1 MSPAGEIL
9 AGVPFLR
16 HHPFERIDVD
26 ILHLAYSDPYDTSG
40 AAGLAVMGAVYAFAA
55 VIGLIGYVIGSF
67 LLMKVFERA
76 GVEGKW
82 RAWVP
87 VYNYMVFV
95 KLGDISPWVIL
106 GIAVAWAIPFLNFL
120 AIPVGLVVLI
130 MAAVRVNAKFGRE
143 WPILL
148 LFLLSGL
155 GVWIWLGILGFSGN
169 RWNPAAASPS
179 PWGSSFLADKTV
191 WNGIPV
197 QPAQQGAGVNGG
209 GYGAAPQGYA
219 APSSPSYPPA
229 PPASG
234 ATPPPPAPPA
244 TGTTPPPP
252 APPAGP
258 QV

>member
-1 MSPAGEIL
+1 M
-9 AGVPFLR
+9 
-16 HHPFERIDVD
+16 D
-26 ILHLAYSDPYDTSG
+26 ILHLAYSDPYGASD
-40 AAGLAVMGAVYAFAA
+40 AAGLAALGALYAFGA
-55 VIGLIGYVIGSF
+55 VIGLIGYVISAF

-87 VYNYMVFV
+87 VYNYMVFA
-95 KLGDISPWVIL
+95 KLGDISPWAILAVVIASFVP
-106 GIAVAWAIPFLNFL
+106 ILNFL
-120 AIPVGLVVLI
+120 AAPAALVVLI
-130 MAAVRVNAKFGRE
+130 MAAVRVNTKFGRE

-191 WNGIPV
+191 WNGVPV
-197 QPAQQGAGVNGG
+197 QPAQQGVSGG

-219 APSSPSYPPA
+219 APSTPTYPPA
-229 PPASG
+229 GS
-234 ATPPPPAPPA
+234 TPPPPA
-244 TGTTPPPP
+244 
-252 APPAGP
+252 
-258 QV
+258 

>member
-1 MSPAGEIL
+1 M
-9 AGVPFLR
+9 
-16 HHPFERIDVD
+16 D

-219 APSSPSYPPA
+219 APSNPSYPPA

>member
-1 MSPAGEIL
+1 M
-9 AGVPFLR
+9 
-16 HHPFERIDVD
+16 D
-26 ILHLAYSDPYDTSG
+26 ILHLAYSDPYGASD
-40 AAGLAVMGAVYAFAA
+40 AAGLAALGALYAFGA
-55 VIGLIGYVIGSF
+55 VIGLIGYVIGAF

-87 VYNYMVFV
+87 VYNYMIFA

-106 GIAVAWAIPFLNFL
+106 AVFIAGFVPILNFL
-120 AIPVGLVVLI
+120 AVPAVLVVMI

-148 LFLLSGL
+148 LFLLNGL
-155 GVWIWLGILGFSGN
+155 GVAIWLGILGFSGN
-169 RWNPAAASPS
+169 RWNPGAASPS

-219 APSSPSYPPA
+219 APTYPPA
-229 PPASG
+229 GS
-234 ATPPPPAPPA
+234 TPPPPAPPT